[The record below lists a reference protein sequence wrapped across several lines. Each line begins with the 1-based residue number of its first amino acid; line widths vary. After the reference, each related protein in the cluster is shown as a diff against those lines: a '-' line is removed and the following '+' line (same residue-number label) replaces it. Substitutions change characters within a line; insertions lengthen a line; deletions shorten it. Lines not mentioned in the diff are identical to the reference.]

1 MRLML
6 AEELE
11 PYLEEAF
18 PSSLEERL
26 AIGREVVGGLGF
38 PFPEIL
44 LEPLLEKASR
54 PACFY
59 GRATVGGEGLVLL
72 RLGSVAALA
81 EAHTHSLFPESWE
94 VLPTFSAF
102 RIKEWHLAD
111 LAQLGWREAALG
123 LARALKAWAEARG
136 LRFPDRPFSALP
148 RFFLGPFATLS
159 GFHVLWVAHEW
170 PRRGVRGDLVLF
182 SPYWALAV
190 RSEAHSEGE
199 AAKSALRLY
208 LDLATAADGP
218 QNGERAEERFLDHLP
233 DFLASRGLPPEVVLD
248 LLRGRGDL
256 EEAKRIVAM
265 AQLAGF

>member
-1 MRLML
+1 MRLIP

-11 PYLEEAF
+11 PHLEEAF
-18 PSSLEERL
+18 PSSFEERL

-38 PFPEIL
+38 PFPEAL
-44 LEPLLEKASR
+44 LEPLLEEASR

-59 GRATVGGEGLVLL
+59 GRTTVGGEGLVLL
-72 RLGSVAALA
+72 RLGNVAALA
-81 EAHTHSLFPESWE
+81 EGHTHSLFPGSWE

-102 RIKEWHLAD
+102 RIKEWYLAD

-148 RFFLGPFATLS
+148 RFFLGPFATP

-170 PRRGVRGDLVLF
+170 PKRGVRGDLVLF

-190 RSEAHSEGE
+190 RSEGE
-199 AAKSALRLY
+199 AAKSTLRLY
-208 LDLATAADGP
+208 LDLAMVANGP
-218 QNGERAEERFLDHLP
+218 QNGERAERDFLGHLP
-233 DFLASRGLPPEVVLD
+233 DFLVSRGFPPDVVLD
-248 LLRGRGDL
+248 LLRGEGDL
-256 EEAKRIVAM
+256 EEAKRILAM
-265 AQLAGF
+265 AQLAEF

>member
-1 MRLML
+1 VRLIP

-11 PYLEEAF
+11 PHLEEAF

-26 AIGREVVGGLGF
+26 ALSREVVGGLDF
-38 PFPEIL
+38 PFPETL
-44 LEPLLEKASR
+44 LEPLLDETSR
-54 PACFY
+54 PVCFY

-72 RLGSVAALA
+72 RLGNVAALA
-81 EAHTHSLFPESWE
+81 EGHSHSLFPESWE

-102 RIKEWHLAD
+102 RIKEWHLVD
-111 LAQLGWREAALG
+111 LARLGWREGALG

-148 RFFLGPFATLS
+148 RFFLDPFATLS

-170 PRRGVRGDLVLF
+170 PKRGVRGDLVLF

-190 RSEAHSEGE
+190 RLGAQSEGE

-233 DFLASRGLPPEVVLD
+233 GFLASRGLPPEVVLD

-256 EEAKRIVAM
+256 EEAKRVVAM